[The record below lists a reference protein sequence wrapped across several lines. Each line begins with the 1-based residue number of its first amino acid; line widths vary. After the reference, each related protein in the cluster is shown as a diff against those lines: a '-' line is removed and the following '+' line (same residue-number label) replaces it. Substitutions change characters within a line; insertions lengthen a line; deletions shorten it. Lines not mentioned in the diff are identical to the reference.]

1 MRMATIPR
9 TMETTKTNA
18 NNVPHIA
25 MAPRCHL
32 VWDLYFLTF
41 LRLGKRM
48 MRAGFIVRLVGSGF
62 R

>member
-9 TMETTKTNA
+9 TMETRKTNA

-48 MRAGFIVRLVGSGF
+48 MLAGFIVRLVGSGF